1 MTLIEMI
8 ALVAAVTEFI
18 KGKLAKWIQRVFPR
32 FEIKGKIAVILTA
45 VVTLGVVAYDV
56 IQSGRKFS
64 VVAFISLAVQVF
76 MGSNIG
82 YQLLK
87 VPKAKTT

>member
-18 KGKLAKWIQRVFPR
+18 KLKLFPTM
-32 FEIKGKIAVILTA
+32 EIKGTKAVILTA
-45 VVTLGVVAYDV
+45 VVTIGVVAYDV